1 MNSLLKEDLTI
12 KAKRY
17 LRKFCEEISTR
28 AVGSRGNQIASK
40 YFHQIIQEYGF
51 EVENQEFD
59 CIHWVHGKVEL
70 NIGDKTYPI
79 FASPYSLGCDIET
92 SLIQASTP
100 EALRSAD
107 IEGKVLLLHKEIA
120 KEQVMPKNFP
130 FYNPPEHKA
139 LYDLL
144 EIKSPSAI
152 ITASPPNHDMTAALY
167 PYPMFE
173 DGDFNIP
180 SVYTTEDIGEILATF
195 ENKEIRLISETR
207 RIPSK
212 GENIVARKGD
222 DTGQRVI
229 IVAHIDS
236 KIGTPGALDNASGT
250 IVLLLLAELLKQYN
264 GKLGI
269 EIVSLNGEDYYD
281 ASGQKLY
288 LDHNRDHFTDIIL
301 AINIDGV
308 GFKEGRTAYSSYQC
322 PKAIETTIQK
332 VFTDQDVFMQGSQ
345 WYQSDHSI
353 FIQQGI
359 PAMALT
365 LEKFGYAWS
374 QIAHT
379 ERDVPEIIKPDYLVE
394 ISVALSNLIE
404 ALNHSL

>member
-1 MNSLLKEDLTI
+1 LDKKDLQLKSE
-12 KAKRY
+12 RY
-17 LRKFCEEISTR
+17 LRELCEEIPTR

-40 YFHQIIQEYGF
+40 FFHQIIQEYGF

-59 CIHWVHGKVEL
+59 CIHWIHGKVEL
-70 NIGDKTYPI
+70 NIDNKTFPI
-79 FASPYSLGCDIET
+79 FASPYSLGCDVE
-92 SLIQASTP
+92 SPLIQASTL
-100 EALRSAD
+100 EALRSVD
-107 IEGKVLLLHKEIA
+107 IDGKVLLLHKEIA
-120 KEQVMPKNFP
+120 KEQIMPKKFP

-144 EIKSPSAI
+144 EKKTPSAI
-152 ITASPPNHDMTAALY
+152 ITASPPNYDMTAALY
-167 PYPMFE
+167 PFPMFE

-180 SVYTTEDIGEILATF
+180 SVYTTEEIGEFLTAF
-195 ENKEIRLISETR
+195 ENKEIRLVSETR

-212 GENIVARKGD
+212 GNNIVARKGD
-222 DTGQRVI
+222 STSQRVI

-250 IVLLLLAELLKQYN
+250 VVLLLLAELLKQYD
-264 GKLGI
+264 GKLKI
-269 EIVSLNGEDYYD
+269 EIVSLNGEDYYS
-281 ASGQKLY
+281 ASGQKLF
-288 LDHNRDHFTDIIL
+288 LEHNRDHFSDIIL

-308 GFKEGRTAYSSYQC
+308 GYKEGKTAYSSYQC
-322 PKAIETTIQK
+322 PKTIETTIQK
-332 VFTDQDVFMQGSQ
+332 VFNDQDVFIQGSQ

-365 LEKFGYAWS
+365 LEKFDFAWS

-379 ERDVPEIIKPDYLVE
+379 ERDVPEIIKPNYLVE
-394 ISVALSNLIE
+394 ISVALSNLIQ
-404 ALNHSL
+404 ALNHSM